1 MKKTIIASCVL
12 GGTVLCAQ
20 AQSNVTLYGVVDN
33 GLLWQSSSTSRGST
47 SGGRSVVKMRSG
59 MWSGSRFGLKGSED
73 LGGGTKAIFTLEAGA
88 DSTNGASQWAKGG
101 GMFTR
106 QAWVGLSNTTYGT
119 LTAGR
124 QYTAYYTLLSPW
136 SPINNRTGHFGAH
149 PGDID
154 GLDTTYRTNNSLVY
168 ISPTVSGLKL
178 GASYALGGV
187 PGRFNAGST
196 WSVGL
201 QYKNGPVGLAAAFQR
216 INNSTLGGGE
226 WGKDSATQNGNGGT
240 EQLGVSAL
248 NNGYKTAQGQQR
260 IAVTGG
266 YRFSDA
272 FDVSAQ
278 YSNVQYVPGT
288 GSKFRD
294 TAIFN
299 TVGTVLHY
307 RPIKS
312 LDLAGGYSYTHATR
326 ANGVSSAAQ
335 YQQVTMAQYYSLSK
349 RTGVYAVEAYQRAN
363 GKTLSDGKIVTATAT
378 IGDGFN
384 SSPSS
389 SPSQTAVGVGIVHR
403 F

>member
-12 GGTVLCAQ
+12 GGAAFCAH
-20 AQSNVTLYGVVDN
+20 AQSSVTLYGVVDN
-33 GLLWQSSSTSRGST
+33 SLVWQNSSTSRGST
-47 SGGRSVVKMRSG
+47 SGGRSVVQMKSG
-59 MWSGSRFGLKGSED
+59 VWSGSRFGLKGSED

-88 DSTNGASQWAKGG
+88 NSNNGTSQWAG

-106 QAWVGLSNTTYGT
+106 QAWVGLSNATYGT

-124 QYTAYYTLLSPW
+124 QYTSYYTLLSPW
-136 SPINNRTGHFGAH
+136 NGVAHRTGHFGAH

-168 ISPTVSGLKL
+168 ISPTVAGLKL
-178 GASYALGGV
+178 GASYALGGA

-226 WGKDSATQNGNGGT
+226 WGKESATSNNGS
-240 EQLGVSAL
+240 QLGVSAL
-248 NNGYKTAQGQQR
+248 NDGYKTAQGQQR

-272 FDVSAQ
+272 WDVSAQ
-278 YSNVQYVPGT
+278 YSNVQYIPGT

-312 LDLAGGYSYTHATR
+312 LDLGGGYSYTRATR
-326 ANGVSSAAQ
+326 ANGVLSAAQ
-335 YQQVTMAQYYSLSK
+335 YQQVTLAQYYSLSK

-363 GKTLSDGKIVTATAT
+363 GKTLSSKGESIIATAT